1 MTTGPKD
8 LVQGVDTSGMLD
20 LGPILLP
27 NVPGLEVHLDLD
39 PRSGNGKSVSL
50 HLNMSIAEVQL
61 FATATNED
69 EWAPMR
75 DAIVNG
81 LREQGVDCRV
91 ELGAFGTEVRAVMP
105 TVDLDGSA
113 HVQPVRFIGIRG
125 NRWLMRIVV
134 SGDGALEPPAA
145 SSADISEVD
154 QLISQLVVNRG
165 DDPRAPGERLWLRSP
180 EVAKTESPGIDN
192 QDRQYENFHIQL

>member
-1 MTTGPKD
+1 MTSGPKD
-8 LVQGVDTSGMLD
+8 LVQGVDISGMLD

-27 NVPGLEVHLDLD
+27 NLPGLEVHLDLD

-61 FATATNED
+61 FAAATNED

-81 LREQGVDCRV
+81 LREQGVNCRV
-91 ELGAFGTEVRAVMP
+91 ELGAFGTEVWAVMP
-105 TVDLDGSA
+105 TVDLDGTA

-125 NRWLMRIVV
+125 NRWLMRVVV
-134 SGDGALEPPAA
+134 SGDGAIKQHAT
-145 SSADISEVD
+145 SSGEAPEVD
-154 QLISQLVVNRG
+154 YLISQLVVNRG

-180 EVAKTESPGIDN
+180 EALTTELNDN
-192 QDRQYENFHIQL
+192 ESQSMRYQNLRIQL